1 MSPRYLAAVF
11 VDTDVTVGDDET
23 VIVVEVRHHLI
34 SVANT
39 RTISVQ
45 NSDLLRLNKY
55 YDMEILYTYFSCEK
69 FETFLETFLFIFL
82 HAAWL
87 SPNGPGN

>member
-34 SVANT
+34 FVANT

-45 NSDLLRLNKY
+45 NSDLLTLNKY

-69 FETFLETFLFIFL
+69 FETLQSSFCSFFV

>member
-55 YDMEILYTYFSCEK
+55 YDMEIL
-69 FETFLETFLFIFL
+69 
-82 HAAWL
+82 
-87 SPNGPGN
+87 

>member
-1 MSPRYLAAVF
+1 MQENLSPRYLAAVF

-34 SVANT
+34 FVANT

-45 NSDLLRLNKY
+45 KSDLLL
-55 YDMEILYTYFSCEK
+55 DV
-69 FETFLETFLFIFL
+69 TFRMCRPFLVV
-82 HAAWL
+82 
-87 SPNGPGN
+87 

>member
-23 VIVVEVRHHLI
+23 VIVVEVRHDLI
-34 SVANT
+34 FVANT

-45 NSDLLRLNKY
+45 NSDLLMLNKHC
-55 YDMEILYTYFSCEK
+55 DMEILYTYFSCEK
-69 FETFLETFLFIFL
+69 FETLQSSFGSFFV

>member
-34 SVANT
+34 FVANT

-55 YDMEILYTYFSCEK
+55 YDMEILYTYFSCEN
-69 FETFLETFLFIFL
+69 FETLQSSFCSFFV